1 MGLQMALHKE
11 SNFLFHDFPDAYWC
25 IENLRYVNNNGI
37 NYTVFDFNA
46 YPSRDAK
53 YQNGLHITNQYEF
66 GTAEGLS
73 YNPRLYHWE
82 AVFETA
88 AIFPEGIPLSEASQ
102 KDNLYVLV
110 KEYLNLN
117 DIADSWKFSL

>member
-11 SNFLFHDFPDAYWC
+11 SNFLFHDFQTAYWC
-25 IENLRYVNNNGI
+25 IENLRYVHNNGV
-37 NYTVFDFNA
+37 NYNVFDFNA

-53 YQNGLHITNQYEF
+53 YQNGYQISNQYDF
-66 GTAEGLS
+66 GTAEGLAYKS
-73 YNPRLYHWE
+73 GLYHWE

-102 KDNLYVLV
+102 KDTLYVLV
-110 KEYLNLN
+110 KSFLNLT
-117 DIADSWKFSL
+117 DAIDVLEDQ

>member
-11 SNFLFHDFPDAYWC
+11 SNFLFHDFPTAYWC
-25 IENLRYVNNNGI
+25 IENLRYVHNSGI

-53 YQNGLHITNQYEF
+53 YQNGYQIINQYGF
-66 GTAEGLS
+66 GTAEGLA

-102 KDNLYVLV
+102 KDTLYVLV
-110 KEYLNLN
+110 KEYLDL
-117 DIADSWKFSL
+117 ADAIDVLEDQ

>member
-11 SNFLFHDFPDAYWC
+11 SNFLFHDFPTAYWC
-25 IENLRYVNNNGI
+25 IENLRYVHNNGI

-53 YQNGLHITNQYEF
+53 YRQGLQIINQYEF
-66 GTAEGLS
+66 GTAEGLA

-88 AIFPEGIPLSEASQ
+88 AIFPDGIPLSEASQ
-102 KDNLYVLV
+102 KDTLYVLV
-110 KEYLNLN
+110 KSYLGL
-117 DIADSWKFSL
+117 ADAIDVLEDR